1 MYMLAYGGNP
11 RNPRHPVDFVD
22 FVDIFHKSLK
32 LLCFLLIH
40 GVDILWIFSWTRIY
54 PWIFLLRTRP
64 PKTFQNG
71 NSSEI
76 HGRHCWIYY
85 RPTLARKKSLTTRG
99 ESASSRKSLSTD
111 SAFFAAGCCDSRGP
125 FFAEKVSKHDFG
137 IKIQVRKYFRLSGFR
152 PNRRRFSTVNRD
164 RHARKKAMPRIEGRP
179 FRCRKDWRRKENF
192 RSKKRIR
199 RGQKQNISMAHRRA
213 PERPAKQRQRNS

>member
-64 PKTFQNG
+64 PKTFQNK
-71 NSSEI
+71 
-76 HGRHCWIYY
+76 
-85 RPTLARKKSLTTRG
+85 TARK
-99 ESASSRKSLSTD
+99 
-111 SAFFAAGCCDSRGP
+111 
-125 FFAEKVSKHDFG
+125 
-137 IKIQVRKYFRLSGFR
+137 
-152 PNRRRFSTVNRD
+152 
-164 RHARKKAMPRIEGRP
+164 
-179 FRCRKDWRRKENF
+179 
-192 RSKKRIR
+192 
-199 RGQKQNISMAHRRA
+199 SMAA
-213 PERPAKQRQRNS
+213 IAGFITVRPSHEKNH